1 MLYVENAEPDE
12 RLNPFIARYVQRES
26 RSDGS
31 ELVEPVV
38 ARLGTMLEFLFAD
51 PYFIPALDGGPARVV
66 HPITVIGP
74 ITARRVQLVMQG
86 HIESLV
92 VLFRPLG
99 LYRLFRTPVSLLAER
114 GTEGHSV
121 FGQRLS
127 ALYQQLGDT
136 PSLPGRKEI
145 LDAFFLRRLMEC
157 PALDPRARALQW
169 LISSTIPLPVREAAR
184 QAGVSVRQLER
195 LSEACA
201 GTSPKVMTRVARFE
215 RAIQLRTKFGWS
227 WMRTAHEAEYHDQ
240 MHMTRDFREF
250 AGGAPGQVIRQ
261 IRKEHLISLF

>member
-1 MLYVENAEPDE
+1 MLHVESAEPDE
-12 RLNPFIARYVQRES
+12 RLSPYIARYVQRES
-26 RSDGS
+26 RSAGS

-51 PYFIPALDGGPARVV
+51 PYFIPALDGGPPRICP
-66 HPITVIGP
+66 PITVIGP

-86 HIESLV
+86 HIQSLV

-121 FGQRLS
+121 FGAHAS
-127 ALYQQLGDT
+127 ALYQELGDT

-145 LDAFFLRRLMEC
+145 LDRFFLRQLIRY
-157 PALDPRARALQW
+157 PALDPRAKALQR
-169 LISSTIPLPVREAAR
+169 LISSAVPLPVRDAAR

-201 GTSPKVMTRVARFE
+201 GVSPKMLTRVARFE
-215 RAIQLRTKFGWS
+215 RVIQLKAQFGWS
-227 WMRTAHEAEYHDQ
+227 WMRTAHEADYHDQ
-240 MHMTRDFREF
+240 MHMSRDFREF
-250 AGGAPGQVIRQ
+250 AGGAPGEVIQQ
-261 IRKEHLISLF
+261 IQNEHLIRMF